1 MGDAKIIKEQDSN
14 LSQGVTGV
22 KCNRC
27 GHDISQDEGYP
38 YLSETL
44 CEDCYMDVMQP
55 ATPCDPWAV
64 FTSTRSRE
72 RSGFKGAEGLT
83 ALQSAIYEFVKS
95 KGKATGEEVMENFN
109 IPQRELERQIAIL
122 RHCELVKGNKEG
134 DTVYLVLFDS

>member
-1 MGDAKIIKEQDSN
+1 M
-14 LSQGVTGV
+14 

-27 GHDISQDEGYP
+27 GHDISEDEGYP

-55 ATPCDPWAV
+55 ANPCDPWAV
-64 FTSTRSRE
+64 FTATRSRE

-83 ALQSAIYEFVKS
+83 ELQTAIYEFVKS

-109 IPQRELERQIAIL
+109 IPQRDLATQLATL
-122 RHCELVKGNKEG
+122 RHCELIKGHKEG
-134 DTVYLVLFDS
+134 DKVYLVLFDS